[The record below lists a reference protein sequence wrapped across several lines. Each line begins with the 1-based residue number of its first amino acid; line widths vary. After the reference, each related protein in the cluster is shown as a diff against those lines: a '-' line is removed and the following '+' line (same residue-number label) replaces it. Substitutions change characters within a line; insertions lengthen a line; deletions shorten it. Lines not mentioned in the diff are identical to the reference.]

1 MAEILPSTFS
11 AVAAYS
17 AATDGGTGAYPSA
30 VTNSSTLGWARD
42 GDNKT
47 SDTFYGT
54 VNSASAF
61 ISFDLGASVYV
72 DHINILHTS
81 ASASGGWGATYTNG
95 RALQYSDD
103 GSSWTTAASLSGHSD
118 ASDTTSV
125 TYNVAAT
132 HRYWR
137 VSYSGYIAIGEIR
150 FYDLNGVASAA
161 GIGALAATG
170 KATANSPAAAAGV
183 GALTATGKATANSPA
198 AAAGVGVLTA
208 TGKALA
214 NSPASAA
221 GIGDLSATGVAVF
234 NASASA
240 SATGGLAATGASV
253 FNAAASASATG
264 ALAAS
269 SASVV
274 ASPASASATGALAA
288 SSASVAA
295 SPASAT
301 AAGDVSAVGASQAA
315 GAGVAAGVGNVAAVA
330 QTDGS
335 PATLAG
341 VGGLAAVGAST
352 AAGVVSVS
360 AAGGLSVVGLA
371 VSEGAATM
379 AAGGVL
385 AARAPLTPGPT
396 YIIGRR
402 PGAFSVG
409 AAAGVVTIGA
419 RRAWRPQ
426 R

>member
-274 ASPASASATGALAA
+274 ASPASA
-288 SSASVAA
+288 
-295 SPASAT
+295 T

>member
-42 GDNKT
+42 GGNKT

-103 GSSWTTAASLSGHSD
+103 GSSWTTAATLSGHSD
-118 ASDTTSV
+118 AADTTPV

-137 VSYSGYIAIGEIR
+137 ISYSGYIAIGDMR

-161 GIGALAATG
+161 GVGALSATG
-170 KATANSPAAAAGV
+170 KAVANSPASAAGV
-183 GALTATGKATANSPA
+183 GA
-198 AAAGVGVLTA
+198 LTA